1 MKDVIL
7 IVGPT
12 GVGKTK
18 LSLILAN
25 KLKSEIISADSM
37 QIYKGM
43 DIGTAKVS
51 REIQKDIRHY
61 LIDIVNPDEEYNVSN
76 FQIDAFKII
85 DKLLYENKSPII
97 VGGTGLYIN
106 SLVYKLKF
114 GEDKPDEEYRN
125 MLWDLYES
133 EGSKPIL
140 DLLKSTDLDS
150 LKTIDENNI
159 KRLIRAIEYCHTT
172 GQKYSKKNDSFREE
186 NKDYNFHIYCLHE
199 ERSKLYD
206 RINHRV
212 DEMIGEG
219 LIDEVRY
226 LITNYDKNSIAFK
239 GIGYKEVIDY
249 LDNKVDY
256 DEMLRLL
263 KRNSRRLAKRQYTWF
278 RRDNRINWIDIGE
291 YGYDFEKIAEY
302 ILRDI
307 YE

>member
-43 DIGTAKVS
+43 DIGTAKVC
-51 REIQKDIRHY
+51 REIQKNIRHY
-61 LIDIVNPDEEYNVSN
+61 LFDIVNPDEEYNVSN

-140 DLLKSTDLDS
+140 DLLKSTDPDS

-172 GQKYSKKNDSFREE
+172 GKKYSEKNDNFREE
-186 NKDYNFHIYCLHE
+186 NKDYKFHIYCLHE

>member
-61 LIDIVNPDEEYNVSN
+61 LIDIVNPDDEYNVSN

-125 MLWDLYES
+125 MLWDLYERKGS
-133 EGSKPIL
+133 EPIL
-140 DLLKSTDLDS
+140 DLLKTNDPAS

-159 KRLIRAIEYCHTT
+159 KRLIRAIEYYHTT

-212 DEMIGEG
+212 DEMIEEG
-219 LIDEVRY
+219 LMDEVRS
-226 LITNYDKNSIAFK
+226 LITKYDKNSIAFK

-291 YGYDFEKIAEY
+291 YGYDFEKIADL

-307 YE
+307 DE

>member
-51 REIQKDIRHY
+51 REIQKDITHY
-61 LIDIVNPDEEYNVSN
+61 LIDIVNPDDEYNVSN

-125 MLWDLYES
+125 MLWDLYKS

-140 DLLKSTDLDS
+140 DLLKSTDPDS

-172 GQKYSKKNDSFREE
+172 GQKYSEKNDNFREE

-212 DEMIGEG
+212 DEMIEEG
-219 LIDEVRY
+219 LMDEVRS
-226 LITNYDKNSIAFK
+226 LITKYDKNSIAFK

-291 YGYDFEKIAEY
+291 YGYDFKKIADL

-307 YE
+307 DE

>member
-18 LSLILAN
+18 LSLVLAN

-37 QIYKGM
+37 QIYRGM

-51 REIQKDIRHY
+51 REIQDDIKHY
-61 LIDIVNPDEEYNVSN
+61 LIDLVNPDEEYNVSN
-76 FQIDAFKII
+76 FQEDAIQII
-85 DKLLYENKSPII
+85 DNLLLKGQTPIV

-106 SLVYKLKF
+106 SLVYKLEF
-114 GEDKPDEEYRN
+114 GNEKPNEEYRN
-125 MLWDLYES
+125 KLWRIYEEKGS
-133 EGSKPIL
+133 EPLL
-140 DLLKSTDLDS
+140 DLLKSKDPDS
-150 LKTIDENNI
+150 LKTINKNNI
-159 KRLIRAIEYCHTT
+159 KRIIRAIEYNHTT
-172 GQKYSKKNDSFREE
+172 GLKYSDKNDNFREE
-186 NKDYNFHIYCLHE
+186 NTDYNFHIYCLEE
-199 ERSKLYD
+199 ERSKLYE

-212 DEMIGEG
+212 DEMIDEG
-219 LIDEVRY
+219 LLREVES
-226 LITNYDKNSIAFK
+226 LISKYDNNSISFK

-249 LDNKVDY
+249 LENKTDY

-278 RRDNRINWIDIGE
+278 RRDNRINWIDIE
-291 YGYDFEKIAEY
+291 KYGYDFEKIAEY

-307 YE
+307 DE

>member
-37 QIYKGM
+37 QIYMGM

-51 REIQKDIRHY
+51 REIQKDITHY
-61 LIDIVNPDEEYNVSN
+61 LIDIVNPDDEYNVSN

-140 DLLKSTDLDS
+140 DLLKSTDPDS
-150 LKTIDENNI
+150 LKAIDENNI

-212 DEMIGEG
+212 DEMIEEG
-219 LIDEVRY
+219 LIDEVRS
-226 LITNYDKNSIAFK
+226 LITKYDKNSIAFK

-291 YGYDFEKIAEY
+291 YGYDFEKIADL
-302 ILRDI
+302 ILRYI

>member
-12 GVGKTK
+12 GIGKTK
-18 LSLILAN
+18 LSLILAK

-37 QIYKGM
+37 QIYRGM

-51 REIQKDIRHY
+51 QEIQDDIKHH
-61 LIDIVNPDEEYNVSN
+61 LIDVVDPDEEYNVSN
-76 FQIDAFKII
+76 FQEDAFQII
-85 DKLLYENKSPII
+85 DNLLLERKTPII

-114 GEDKPDEEYRN
+114 GEEKPDEDYRN
-125 MLWDLYES
+125 KLWSVYEKD
-133 EGSKPIL
+133 GSKPIL
-140 DLLKSTDLDS
+140 DLLKSKDPNS

-159 KRLIRAIEYCHTT
+159 KRIIRAIEYNHTT
-172 GQKYSKKNDSFREE
+172 GLKYSDKNDNFRKE
-186 NKDYNFHIYCLHE
+186 NNDFNFHIYCLEE
-199 ERSKLYD
+199 ERSKLYG
-206 RINHRV
+206 RINLRV
-212 DEMIGEG
+212 DEMIDEG
-219 LIDEVRY
+219 LLREVES
-226 LITNYDKNSIAFK
+226 LILKYDKNSVSFK

-249 LDNKVDY
+249 LDNKTDY

-278 RRDNRINWIDIGE
+278 RRDNRINWIDIEE
-291 YGYDFEKIAEY
+291 YSYDFEKIADF

-307 YE
+307 DE

>member
-25 KLKSEIISADSM
+25 KLKSKIISADSM
-37 QIYKGM
+37 QIYRGM

-51 REIQKDIRHY
+51 REIQDDIKHY
-61 LIDIVNPDEEYNVSN
+61 LIDVVNPDEEYNVSN
-76 FQIDAFKII
+76 FQEDAIQII
-85 DKLLYENKSPII
+85 DNLLLKGQTPIV

-106 SLVYKLKF
+106 SLVYKLEF
-114 GEDKPDEEYRN
+114 GNEKPNEEYRN
-125 MLWDLYES
+125 KLWRIYEEKGS
-133 EGSKPIL
+133 EPLL
-140 DLLKSTDLDS
+140 DLLKSKDPDS
-150 LKTIDENNI
+150 LKTINKNNI
-159 KRLIRAIEYCHTT
+159 KRIIRAIEYNHTT
-172 GQKYSKKNDSFREE
+172 GLKYSDKNDNFREE
-186 NKDYNFHIYCLHE
+186 NTDYNFHIYCLEE
-199 ERSKLYD
+199 ERSKLYE

-212 DEMIGEG
+212 DEMIDEG
-219 LIDEVRY
+219 LLREVES
-226 LITNYDKNSIAFK
+226 LISKYDNNSISFK

-249 LDNKVDY
+249 LDNKTDY

-278 RRDNRINWIDIGE
+278 RRDNRINWIDIE
-291 YGYDFEKIAEY
+291 KYGYDFEKIAEY

-307 YE
+307 DE

>member
-25 KLKSEIISADSM
+25 KLKSKIISADSM
-37 QIYKGM
+37 QIYRGM

-51 REIQKDIRHY
+51 REIQDDIKHY
-61 LIDIVNPDEEYNVSN
+61 LIDVVNPDEEYNVSN
-76 FQIDAFKII
+76 FQEDAFQII
-85 DKLLYENKSPII
+85 DNLLLKGQTPIV

-106 SLVYKLKF
+106 SLVYKLEF
-114 GEDKPDEEYRN
+114 GNEKPNEEYRN
-125 MLWDLYES
+125 KLWRIYEDKGS
-133 EGSKPIL
+133 EPLL
-140 DLLKSTDLDS
+140 DLLKSKDPDS
-150 LKTIDENNI
+150 LKTINKNNI
-159 KRLIRAIEYCHTT
+159 KRIIRAIEYNHTT
-172 GQKYSKKNDSFREE
+172 GLKYSDKNDNFREE
-186 NKDYNFHIYCLHE
+186 NTDYNFHIYCLEE
-199 ERSKLYD
+199 ERSKLYE

-212 DEMIGEG
+212 DEMIDEG
-219 LIDEVRY
+219 LLREVES
-226 LITNYDKNSIAFK
+226 LISKYDNNSISFK

-249 LDNKVDY
+249 LDNKSDY

-278 RRDNRINWIDIGE
+278 RRDNRINWIDIE
-291 YGYDFEKIAEY
+291 KYGYDFEKIAEY

-307 YE
+307 DE

>member
-85 DKLLYENKSPII
+85 DKLLYKNKIPII

-114 GEDKPDEEYRN
+114 GEDKPDEDYRN
-125 MLWDLYES
+125 ILWDLYES
-133 EGSKPIL
+133 KGSKPIL
-140 DLLKSTDLDS
+140 DLLKTNDPAS

-186 NKDYNFHIYCLHE
+186 NKDYRFHIYCLHE

-219 LIDEVRY
+219 LIDEVCY

-256 DEMLRLL
+256 DEMIRLL

-291 YGYDFEKIAEY
+291 YGYDFEKIADL

-307 YE
+307 DE

>member
-37 QIYKGM
+37 QIYMGM

-51 REIQKDIRHY
+51 REIQKDITHY
-61 LIDIVNPDEEYNVSN
+61 LIDIVNPDDEYNVSN

-140 DLLKSTDLDS
+140 ELLKTNDPAS

-159 KRLIRAIEYCHTT
+159 KRLIRAVEYYHTT
-172 GQKYSKKNDSFREE
+172 GQKYSEKNDNFREE
-186 NKDYNFHIYCLHE
+186 NKDYKFHIYCLHE

-212 DEMIGEG
+212 DEMIGKG

-249 LDNKVDY
+249 LDKKVDY
-256 DEMLRLL
+256 DEMIRLL

-278 RRDNRINWIDIGE
+278 RRDNRINWIDIEE
-291 YGYDFEKIAEY
+291 YGYDFEKIADL

-307 YE
+307 DE

>member
-7 IVGPT
+7 IIGPT

-37 QIYKGM
+37 QIYRGM

-51 REIQKDIRHY
+51 REIQDEINHY
-61 LIDIVNPDEEYNVSN
+61 LINVVDPDEEYNVSD
-76 FQIDAFKII
+76 FQKDAFQII
-85 DKLLYENKSPII
+85 DKLLLEGETPII

-106 SLVYKLKF
+106 SLVYKLEF
-114 GEDKPDEEYRN
+114 GEEDPDEEYRN
-125 MLWDLYES
+125 KLWSIYEA
-133 EGSKPIL
+133 EGPEPLL
-140 DLLKSTDLDS
+140 DLLESKDPDS

-159 KRLIRAIEYCHTT
+159 KRIIRAIEYNHTT
-172 GQKYSKKNDSFREE
+172 GLKYSEKNDNFREE
-186 NKDYNFHIYCLHE
+186 NNEYNFHIYCLEE
-199 ERSKLYD
+199 ERNKLYE

-212 DEMIGEG
+212 DEMIEEG
-219 LIDEVRY
+219 LLKEVES
-226 LITNYDKNSIAFK
+226 LISKYDKNAIAFK

-249 LDNKVDY
+249 LDNKTDF

-278 RRDNRINWIDIGE
+278 RRDNRINWIDIE
-291 YGYDFEKIAEY
+291 KYGYDFEKIADY

-307 YE
+307 DE

>member
-37 QIYKGM
+37 QIYMGM

-51 REIQKDIRHY
+51 REIQKDITHY
-61 LIDIVNPDEEYNVSN
+61 LIDIVNPDDEYNVSN

-140 DLLKSTDLDS
+140 DLLKSTDPDS
-150 LKTIDENNI
+150 LKAIDENNI

-212 DEMIGEG
+212 DEMIEEG
-219 LIDEVRY
+219 LIDEVRS
-226 LITNYDKNSIAFK
+226 LITKYDKNSIAFK

-291 YGYDFEKIAEY
+291 YGYDFKKIAEY

-307 YE
+307 DE

>member
-140 DLLKSTDLDS
+140 DLLKTNDPAS

-159 KRLIRAIEYCHTT
+159 KRLIRAVEYYHTT
-172 GQKYSKKNDSFREE
+172 GQKYSEKNDNFREE
-186 NKDYNFHIYCLHE
+186 NKDYKFHIYCLHE

-249 LDNKVDY
+249 LDKKVDY
-256 DEMLRLL
+256 DEMIRLL

-291 YGYDFEKIAEY
+291 YGYDFEKIADL

-307 YE
+307 DE

>member
-37 QIYKGM
+37 QIYRGM

-51 REIQKDIRHY
+51 REIQNDIKHY
-61 LIDIVNPDEEYNVSN
+61 LIDVVNPDEEYNVSN
-76 FQIDAFKII
+76 FQEDAFQII
-85 DKLLYENKSPII
+85 DNLLLKGQTPIV

-106 SLVYKLKF
+106 SLVYKLEF
-114 GEDKPDEEYRN
+114 GNEEPNEEYRN
-125 MLWDLYES
+125 KLWRIYE
-133 EGSKPIL
+133 EKGAEPLL
-140 DLLKSTDLDS
+140 DLLKSKDPDS
-150 LKTIDENNI
+150 LKTINKNNI
-159 KRLIRAIEYCHTT
+159 KRIIRAIEYCHTT

-212 DEMIGEG
+212 DEMIEEG
-219 LIDEVRY
+219 LMDEVRS
-226 LITNYDKNSIAFK
+226 LITKYDKNSIAFK

-291 YGYDFEKIAEY
+291 YGYDFEKIADL

-307 YE
+307 DE

>member
-37 QIYKGM
+37 QIYMGM

-51 REIQKDIRHY
+51 REIQKDITHY
-61 LIDIVNPDEEYNVSN
+61 LIDIVNPDDEYNVSN

-140 DLLKSTDLDS
+140 DLLKSTDPDS
-150 LKTIDENNI
+150 LKAIDENNI

-212 DEMIGEG
+212 DEMIEEG
-219 LIDEVRY
+219 LIDEVRS
-226 LITNYDKNSIAFK
+226 LITKYDKNSIAFK
-239 GIGYKEVIDY
+239 GIGYKEVIEY

-291 YGYDFEKIAEY
+291 YGYDFEKIADL

-307 YE
+307 DE

>member
-43 DIGTAKVS
+43 DIGTAKVC
-51 REIQKDIRHY
+51 REIQKNIRHY

-140 DLLKSTDLDS
+140 DLLKSTDPDS

-172 GQKYSKKNDSFREE
+172 GQKYSEKNDNFREE
-186 NKDYNFHIYCLHE
+186 NKDYKFHIYCLHE

-278 RRDNRINWIDIGE
+278 KRDNRINWINIGE
-291 YGYDFEKIAEY
+291 YGYDFEKIADL

-307 YE
+307 DE

>member
-18 LSLILAN
+18 LSLVLAN

-37 QIYKGM
+37 QIYRGM

-51 REIQKDIRHY
+51 REIQDDIKHY
-61 LIDIVNPDEEYNVSN
+61 LIDVVNPDEEYNVSN
-76 FQIDAFKII
+76 FQEDAFQII
-85 DKLLYENKSPII
+85 DNLLLKGQTPIV

-106 SLVYKLKF
+106 SLVYKLEF
-114 GEDKPDEEYRN
+114 GNEKPNEEYRN
-125 MLWDLYES
+125 KLWRIYE
-133 EGSKPIL
+133 EKGSQALL
-140 DLLKSTDLDS
+140 DLLKSKDPDS
-150 LKTIDENNI
+150 LKTINKNNI
-159 KRLIRAIEYCHTT
+159 KRIIRAIEYNHTT
-172 GQKYSKKNDSFREE
+172 GLKYSDKNDNFREE
-186 NKDYNFHIYCLHE
+186 NTDYNFHIYCLEE
-199 ERSKLYD
+199 ERSKLYE

-212 DEMIGEG
+212 DEMIDEG
-219 LIDEVRY
+219 LLREVES
-226 LITNYDKNSIAFK
+226 LISKYDNNSISFK

-249 LDNKVDY
+249 LDNKTDY

-278 RRDNRINWIDIGE
+278 RRDNRINWIDIE
-291 YGYDFEKIAEY
+291 KYGYDFEKIAEY

-307 YE
+307 DE

>member
-37 QIYKGM
+37 QIYMGM

-51 REIQKDIRHY
+51 REIQKDITHY
-61 LIDIVNPDEEYNVSN
+61 LIDIVNPDDEYNVSN

-140 DLLKSTDLDS
+140 DLLKTNDPAS

-159 KRLIRAIEYCHTT
+159 KRLIRAVEYYHTT
-172 GQKYSKKNDSFREE
+172 GQKYSEKNDNFREE
-186 NKDYNFHIYCLHE
+186 NKDYKFHIYCLHE

-212 DEMIGEG
+212 DEMIGKG

-249 LDNKVDY
+249 LDKKVDY
-256 DEMLRLL
+256 DEMIRLL

-278 RRDNRINWIDIGE
+278 RRDERISWIDIGE
-291 YGYDFEKIAEY
+291 YGYDFKKIAEY

-307 YE
+307 DE